1 MERLKKF
8 ERNFYPTNG
17 KFKGLI
23 ANQIAQAIQGFKT
36 LGWLQ
41 KVNISIPPMKPIHYN

>member
-8 ERNFYPTNG
+8 ERNYYPTNG

-23 ANQIAQAIQGFKT
+23 ANQIALALQEFKT
-36 LGWLQ
+36 LGGLQ
-41 KVNISIPPMKPIHYN
+41 KVNISIPPVKPIHYN